1 MSKFVNQS
9 TTNLDI
15 TLQQNPTLIT
25 ISRWQVFQAPLSL
38 SGDREIQYSESLAE
52 FNLDANGG
60 NCIFASGT
68 SLISYSVKSIN
79 ITNCREGVR
88 AQTSGSIILKADES
102 IVISSNR
109 DAILALDDAL
119 VEVGQTS
126 NPVNNT
132 IVIES
137 ANQFGI
143 NAAGDSRVEIDPQN
157 QCSISG
163 GRMAVNVS
171 GNAIV
176 GTSSCTLSDG

>member
-1 MSKFVNQS
+1 MRLVNC
-9 TTNLDI
+9 L
-15 TLQQNPTLIT
+15 
-25 ISRWQVFQAPLSL
+25 
-38 SGDREIQYSESLAE
+38 
-52 FNLDANGG
+52 
-60 NCIFASGT
+60 FASGT

-88 AQTSGSIILKADES
+88 AQISASIVLEADEG

-126 NPVNNT
+126 NPVNNSI
-132 IVIES
+132 IVES

-143 NAAGDSRVEIDPQN
+143 NAAGNSIVNIDPQN

-163 GRMAVNVS
+163 GRMALNIN
-171 GNAIV
+171 GNASV
-176 GTSSCTLSDG
+176 DTASCTLSNG